1 MKVEVERIDLTGDA
15 HGTSSYRGTKDAQDD
30 IDYQNLCEKVTSR
43 LHPTAAGKLG
53 QEWHASLSDN
63 DRAVQ
68 VMHMISTMQ
77 LLKNDLDLCVAAS
90 LGTENNIMRAAHS
103 VGEYYKQMQT
113 RTDSIMSRT
122 KERRP
127 SHTDKTKP
135 TQNMSHPAG
144 ATQQTVPDDFV
155 DIDTINDD
163 SDTDAIFVSQSS
175 SKRAAR
181 PTEHFAES
189 TFSERP
195 PARPFAAPGRS
206 MNKLSH
212 DSPASRDNHYRNTR
226 QGTSPS
232 PSSKPRHQNHPRPQF
247 QTPRRRDDA
256 PHYVDSDSPPTP
268 SSGRKR
274 ARNDDGAEGI
284 DMERTPPKR
293 KLIGEADSTPSH
305 RTRRP
310 AQGITLS
317 PDATHHRSR
326 TNGLATFPS
335 ASPESVP
342 TLEDYQKLCREN
354 KRLHNECQLLRDE
367 TQEAL
372 NLIRAVVTENRTD
385 RRRIERL
392 ESVVEAEKLDKQQWS
407 KHFTSETNKR
417 LNALHDKYQEMIDSN
432 DQAPVVAE
440 MRVPGGPYGGPRET
454 HMNEPPG
461 VLAGAVGVAPRPTQ
475 PGADD
480 Y

>member
-30 IDYQNLCEKVTSR
+30 IDYQNLCERVTSR

-53 QEWHASLSDN
+53 QEWHAGLSDN

-206 MNKLSH
+206 MNKPSR
-212 DSPASRDNHYRNTR
+212 DSSAPRDNHYRNAG
-226 QGTSPS
+226 QGASPS
-232 PSSKPRHQNHPRPQF
+232 ASSKPRARPQF
-247 QTPRRRDDA
+247 QTPSRRDDA
-256 PHYVDSDSPPTP
+256 TQFLDPASPPTP
-268 SSGRKR
+268 TGRKR
-274 ARNDDGAEGI
+274 ASDDDRQESF
-284 DMERTPPKR
+284 DVERTPPKR
-293 KLIGEADSTPSH
+293 QLIGEAYNHSSRLTRRSGQAAPLSLDATRTPS
-305 RTRRP
+305 RR
-310 AQGITLS
+310 ARQ
-317 PDATHHRSR
+317 
-326 TNGLATFPS
+326 TNTSS
-335 ASPESVP
+335 ASPDRLP
-342 TLEDYQKLCREN
+342 TLDDYY
-354 KRLHNECQLLRDE
+354 RLEHQFQSFLDMFKKEVTNRVDLISAFDGLRQD
-367 TQEAL
+367 
-372 NLIRAVVTENRTD
+372 TD
-385 RRRIERL
+385 RRLRH
-392 ESVVEAEKLDKQQWS
+392 Q
-407 KHFTSETNKR
+407 TSSTNKA
-417 LNALHDKYQEMIDSN
+417 LNGIYEKYQEMIDSN

-440 MRVPGGPYGGPRET
+440 MRVPGGPYGGPRQT
-454 HMNEPPG
+454 EPNGPVG
-461 VLAGAVGVAPRPTQ
+461 DFTGLLEGAVGVAPRLPQ
-475 PGADD
+475 PGDDD